1 MKVLILGAGRVGG
14 SLARALVNNSYDYDV
29 SIVDLDKGVLSS
41 LEEKLDIMTVEGHAA
56 HQISFKKAGADDS
69 TTVIAVTSNDEVN
82 IIACQI
88 AKKQFNVK
96 KTICR
101 LAEGSYEESLDI
113 FGDKIIDMVISPEKE
128 VMNHLKELII
138 HPGAEQIEKFAD
150 GSVNL
155 VSVKA
160 KKKGKLVGRELKALK
175 DDMPETDAFVS
186 AIYRKGKPFIPSGET
201 IIKADD
207 EIYFISSESNVD
219 QIVNEFRDKKDSYS
233 RVMIAGGGKIG
244 FSLAKAIENEYK
256 IKLID
261 SNESRCKDLSKKLD
275 KTIVL
280 YGSATDEDILKSE
293 NIANIDIFCA
303 LTDDD
308 ETNLMSSLIAKK
320 MGAKKTMIILNN
332 PSYLGLVPGFID
344 IYIAPYRLTVSSVL
358 QDLRES
364 DVAQDV
370 LLKMDTGAEAIEG
383 IVHANE
389 FTSSL
394 FGKSLREVPLPE
406 GASIGA
412 VIRHGELLMPE
423 SEVELCL
430 NDHLIIFLANKDM
443 MSDVEVLFK
452 TNK

>member
-14 SLARALVNNSYDYDV
+14 SLARALVNNNYDV
-29 SIVDLDKGVLSS
+29 SVVDQNKSALSD
-41 LEEKLDIMTVEGHAA
+41 LEDKLDIMTIEGHAA
-56 HQISFKKAGADDS
+56 HSLSIKKTGADES

-101 LAEGSYEESLDI
+101 LAENSYTEDLSVFGEGVIDI
-113 FGDKIIDMVISPEKE
+113 VISPEKE

-138 HPGAEQIEKFAD
+138 HPGTEQIEKFSD
-150 GSVNL
+150 GTVNL

-160 KKKGKLVGRELKALK
+160 KKKGKLVGRELKGFK
-175 DDMPETDAFVS
+175 DDMPDINGFVAS
-186 AIYRKGKPFIPSGET
+186 IYRKGKPFIPSGDT
-201 IIKADD
+201 VIKEND
-207 EIYFISSESNVD
+207 EIYFISSESNID
-219 QIVNEFRDKKDSYS
+219 QIVNEFREKEDVYS
-233 RVMIAGGGKIG
+233 RVMVVGGGKIG
-244 FSLAKAIENEYK
+244 FSLAKEIENEYK
-256 IKLID
+256 TKLVD
-261 SNESRCKDLSKKLD
+261 SNKERCSKLSKELE

-280 YGSATDEDILKSE
+280 HGSATDEDLLKSE
-293 NIANIDIFCA
+293 SIENIDIFCA

-308 ETNLMSSLIAKK
+308 ETNLMSSLLAKK

-358 QDLRES
+358 QDLRDS

-383 IVHANE
+383 VVHANE
-389 FTSSL
+389 YTSEL
-394 FGKSLREVPLPE
+394 FGKSLKEIPLPE

-412 VIRHGELLMPE
+412 VVRHGELLMPD
-423 SEVELCL
+423 SDVELCI

-443 MSDVEVLFK
+443 VSEVEVFFK
-452 TNK
+452 KK

>member
-14 SLARALVNNSYDYDV
+14 SLARALVNNNYDV
-29 SIVDLDKGVLSS
+29 SIVDQDKAALSE

-56 HQISFKKAGADDS
+56 HSLSIKKTGADES

-101 LAEGSYEESLDI
+101 LAESSYTEDLSVFGEAVIDI
-113 FGDKIIDMVISPEKE
+113 VISPEKE

-138 HPGAEQIEKFAD
+138 HPGTEQIEKFAD
-150 GSVNL
+150 GTVNL

-160 KKKGKLVGRELKALK
+160 KKKGKLVGRELKGFK
-175 DDMPETDAFVS
+175 DDMPDTNAFVAS
-186 AIYRKGKPFIPSGET
+186 IYRKGKPFIPSGDT
-201 IIKADD
+201 VIKEND
-207 EIYFISSESNVD
+207 EIYFISSESNID
-219 QIVNEFRDKKDSYS
+219 QIVNEFREKEDVYS
-233 RVMIAGGGKIG
+233 RVMVVGGGKIG
-244 FSLAKAIENEYK
+244 FSLAKEIENEYK
-256 IKLID
+256 TKLVD
-261 SNESRCKDLSKKLD
+261 SNKERCSKLSKELE

-280 YGSATDEDILKSE
+280 HGSATDEDLLKSE
-293 NIANIDIFCA
+293 SIENIDIFCA

-308 ETNLMSSLIAKK
+308 ETNLMSSLLAKK

-358 QDLRES
+358 QDLRDS

-383 IVHANE
+383 VVHANE
-389 FTSSL
+389 YTSEL
-394 FGKSLREVPLPE
+394 FGKSLKEIPLPE

-412 VIRHGELLMPE
+412 VVRHGELLMPD
-423 SEVELCL
+423 SDVELCI

-443 MSDVEVLFK
+443 VSEVEVFFK
-452 TNK
+452 KK

>member
-14 SLARALVNNSYDYDV
+14 SLARALVNNNYDV
-29 SIVDLDKGVLSS
+29 SIVDQDKAALSE

-56 HQISFKKAGADDS
+56 HSLSIKKTGADES

-101 LAEGSYEESLDI
+101 LAESSYTEDLSVFGEAVIDI
-113 FGDKIIDMVISPEKE
+113 VISPEKE

-138 HPGAEQIEKFAD
+138 HPGTEQIEKFAD
-150 GSVNL
+150 GTVNL

-160 KKKGKLVGRELKALK
+160 KKKGKLVGRELKGFK
-175 DDMPETDAFVS
+175 DDMPDTNAFVAS
-186 AIYRKGKPFIPSGET
+186 IYRKGKPFIPSGDT
-201 IIKADD
+201 VIKEND
-207 EIYFISSESNVD
+207 EIYFISSESNID
-219 QIVNEFRDKKDSYS
+219 QIVNEFREKEDVYS
-233 RVMIAGGGKIG
+233 RVMVVGGGKIG
-244 FSLAKAIENEYK
+244 FSLAKEIENEYK
-256 IKLID
+256 TKLVD
-261 SNESRCKDLSKKLD
+261 SNKEKCSKLSKELE

-280 YGSATDEDILKSE
+280 HGSATDEDLLKSE
-293 NIANIDIFCA
+293 SIENIDIFCA

-308 ETNLMSSLIAKK
+308 ETNLMSSLLAKK
-320 MGAKKTMIILNN
+320 MCAKKPMIILNN

-358 QDLRES
+358 QDLRDS

-383 IVHANE
+383 VVHANE
-389 FTSSL
+389 YTSEL
-394 FGKSLREVPLPE
+394 FGKSLKEIPLPE

-412 VIRHGELLMPE
+412 VVRHGELLMPD
-423 SEVELCL
+423 SDVELCI

-443 MSDVEVLFK
+443 ISEVEVFFK
-452 TNK
+452 KK

>member
-14 SLARALVNNSYDYDV
+14 SLARALVNNNYDV
-29 SIVDLDKGVLSS
+29 SIVDQDKAALSE

-56 HQISFKKAGADDS
+56 HSLSIKKTGADES

-101 LAEGSYEESLDI
+101 LAENSYTEDLNV
-113 FGDKIIDMVISPEKE
+113 FGEGIIDIVISPEKE

-138 HPGAEQIEKFAD
+138 HPGTEQIEKFAD
-150 GSVNL
+150 GTVNL

-160 KKKGKLVGRELKALK
+160 KKKGKLVGRELKGFK
-175 DDMPETDAFVS
+175 DDMPDTNAFVAS
-186 AIYRKGKPFIPSGET
+186 IYRKGKPFIPSGDT
-201 IIKADD
+201 VIKEND
-207 EIYFISSESNVD
+207 EIYFISSESNID
-219 QIVNEFRDKKDSYS
+219 QIVNEFREKEDVYS
-233 RVMIAGGGKIG
+233 RVMVVGGGKIG
-244 FSLAKAIENEYK
+244 FSLAKEIENEYK
-256 IKLID
+256 TKLVD
-261 SNESRCKDLSKKLD
+261 SNKERCSKLSKELE

-280 YGSATDEDILKSE
+280 HGSATDEDLLKSE
-293 NIANIDIFCA
+293 SIENIDIFCA

-308 ETNLMSSLIAKK
+308 ETNLMSSLLAKK

-358 QDLRES
+358 QDLRDS

-383 IVHANE
+383 VVHANE
-389 FTSSL
+389 YTSEL
-394 FGKSLREVPLPE
+394 FGKSLKEIPLPE

-412 VIRHGELLMPE
+412 VVRHGELLMPD
-423 SEVELCL
+423 SDVELCI

-443 MSDVEVLFK
+443 VSEVEVFFK
-452 TNK
+452 KK

>member
-14 SLARALVNNSYDYDV
+14 SLARALVNNNYDV
-29 SIVDLDKGVLSS
+29 SIVDQDKAALSE

-56 HQISFKKAGADDS
+56 HSLSIKKTGADES

-101 LAEGSYEESLDI
+101 LAESSYTEDLSVFGEAVIDI
-113 FGDKIIDMVISPEKE
+113 VISPEKE

-138 HPGAEQIEKFAD
+138 HPGTEQIEKFAD
-150 GSVNL
+150 GTVNL

-160 KKKGKLVGRELKALK
+160 KKKGKLVGRELKGFK
-175 DDMPETDAFVS
+175 DDMPDTNAFVAS
-186 AIYRKGKPFIPSGET
+186 IYRKGKPFIPSGDT
-201 IIKADD
+201 VIKEND
-207 EIYFISSESNVD
+207 EIYFISSESNID
-219 QIVNEFRDKKDSYS
+219 QIVNEFREKEDVYS
-233 RVMIAGGGKIG
+233 RVMVVGGGKIG
-244 FSLAKAIENEYK
+244 FSLAKEIENEYK
-256 IKLID
+256 TKLVD
-261 SNESRCKDLSKKLD
+261 SNKEKCSKLSKELE

-280 YGSATDEDILKSE
+280 HGSATDEDLLKSE
-293 NIANIDIFCA
+293 SIENIDIFCA

-308 ETNLMSSLIAKK
+308 ETNLMSSLLAKK

-358 QDLRES
+358 QDLRDS

-383 IVHANE
+383 VVHANE
-389 FTSSL
+389 YTSEL
-394 FGKSLREVPLPE
+394 FGKSLKEIPLPE

-412 VIRHGELLMPE
+412 VVRHGELLMPD
-423 SEVELCL
+423 SDVELCI

-443 MSDVEVLFK
+443 VSEIEVFFK
-452 TNK
+452 KK

>member
-14 SLARALVNNSYDYDV
+14 SLARALVNNNYDV
-29 SIVDLDKGVLSS
+29 SVVDQNKSALSD
-41 LEEKLDIMTVEGHAA
+41 LEDKLDIMTIEGHAA
-56 HQISFKKAGADDS
+56 HSLWIKKTGADES

-101 LAEGSYEESLDI
+101 LAENSYTEDLSVFGEGVIDI
-113 FGDKIIDMVISPEKE
+113 VISPEKE

-138 HPGAEQIEKFAD
+138 HPGTEQIEKFSD
-150 GSVNL
+150 GTVNL

-160 KKKGKLVGRELKALK
+160 KKKGKLVGRELKGFK
-175 DDMPETDAFVS
+175 DDMPDINGFVAS
-186 AIYRKGKPFIPSGET
+186 IYRKGKPFIPSGDT
-201 IIKADD
+201 VIKEND
-207 EIYFISSESNVD
+207 EIYFISSESNID
-219 QIVNEFRDKKDSYS
+219 QIVNEFREKEDVYS
-233 RVMIAGGGKIG
+233 RVMVVGGGKIG
-244 FSLAKAIENEYK
+244 FSLAKEIENEYK
-256 IKLID
+256 TKLVD
-261 SNESRCKDLSKKLD
+261 SNKERCSKLSKELE

-280 YGSATDEDILKSE
+280 HGSATDEDLLKSE
-293 NIANIDIFCA
+293 SIENIDIFCA

-308 ETNLMSSLIAKK
+308 ETNLMSSLLAKK

-358 QDLRES
+358 QDLRDS

-383 IVHANE
+383 VVHANE
-389 FTSSL
+389 YTSDL
-394 FGKSLREVPLPE
+394 FGKSLKEIPLPE

-412 VIRHGELLMPE
+412 VVRHGELLMPE
-423 SEVELCL
+423 SDVELCI

-443 MSDVEVLFK
+443 VSEVEVFFK
-452 TNK
+452 KK

>member
-14 SLARALVNNSYDYDV
+14 SLARALVNNNYDV
-29 SIVDLDKGVLSS
+29 SIVDQNKTALSD

-56 HQISFKKAGADDS
+56 HSLSIKKTGADES

-101 LAEGSYEESLDI
+101 LAENSYTEDLGVFGEGVIDI
-113 FGDKIIDMVISPEKE
+113 VISPEKE

-138 HPGAEQIEKFAD
+138 HPGTEQIEKFAD
-150 GSVNL
+150 GTVNL

-160 KKKGKLVGRELKALK
+160 KKKGKLVGRELKGFK
-175 DDMPETDAFVS
+175 DDMPDTNGFVAS
-186 AIYRKGKPFIPSGET
+186 IYRKGKPFIPSGDT
-201 IIKADD
+201 VIKEND
-207 EIYFISSESNVD
+207 EIYFISSESNID
-219 QIVNEFRDKKDSYS
+219 QIVNEFREKEDVYS
-233 RVMIAGGGKIG
+233 RVMVVGGGKIG
-244 FSLAKAIENEYK
+244 FSLAKEIENEYK
-256 IKLID
+256 TKLVD
-261 SNESRCKDLSKKLD
+261 SNKERCSKLSKELE

-280 YGSATDEDILKSE
+280 HGSATDEDLLKSE
-293 NIANIDIFCA
+293 SIENIDIFCA

-308 ETNLMSSLIAKK
+308 ETNLMSSLLAKK

-358 QDLRES
+358 QDLRDS

-383 IVHANE
+383 VVHANE
-389 FTSSL
+389 YTSEL
-394 FGKSLREVPLPE
+394 FGKSLKEIPLPE

-412 VIRHGELLMPE
+412 VVRHGELLMPE
-423 SEVELCL
+423 SDVELCI

-443 MSDVEVLFK
+443 VSEVEVFFK
-452 TNK
+452 KK

>member
-14 SLARALVNNSYDYDV
+14 SLARALVNNNYDV
-29 SIVDLDKGVLSS
+29 SIVDQDKAALSE

-56 HQISFKKAGADDS
+56 HSLSIKKTGADES

-101 LAEGSYEESLDI
+101 LAESSYTEDLGVFGEAVIDI
-113 FGDKIIDMVISPEKE
+113 VISPEKE

-138 HPGAEQIEKFAD
+138 HPGTEQIEKFAD
-150 GSVNL
+150 GTVNL

-160 KKKGKLVGRELKALK
+160 KKKGKLVGRELKGFK
-175 DDMPETDAFVS
+175 DDMPDTNAFVAS
-186 AIYRKGKPFIPSGET
+186 IYRKGKPFIPSGDT
-201 IIKADD
+201 VIKEND
-207 EIYFISSESNVD
+207 EIYFISSESNID
-219 QIVNEFRDKKDSYS
+219 QIVNEFREKEDVYS
-233 RVMIAGGGKIG
+233 RVMVVGGGKIG
-244 FSLAKAIENEYK
+244 FSLAKEIENEYK
-256 IKLID
+256 TKLVD
-261 SNESRCKDLSKKLD
+261 SNKEKCSKLSKELE

-280 YGSATDEDILKSE
+280 HGSATDEDLLKSE
-293 NIANIDIFCA
+293 GIENIDIFCA

-308 ETNLMSSLIAKK
+308 ETNLMSSLLAKK

-358 QDLRES
+358 QDLRDS

-383 IVHANE
+383 VVHANE
-389 FTSSL
+389 YTSEL
-394 FGKSLREVPLPE
+394 FGKSLKEIPLPE

-412 VIRHGELLMPE
+412 VVRHGELLMPD
-423 SEVELCL
+423 SDVELCI

-443 MSDVEVLFK
+443 VSEVEVFFK
-452 TNK
+452 KK